1 MTNVF
6 QCNYDVRLKSWY
18 DLRQSLKD
26 ADLKTQCIEVDK
38 WWQYAPLVNHY
49 LLHHLPDT
57 WPNPWELLA
66 ENYYC
71 EVARGLG
78 MIYTILLLGTT
89 DIDFVVA
96 KNYNNEEI
104 TLVLVDRAKYI
115 LNYWPN
121 MVLNIN
127 LQDFIITKRININEL
142 QNKLQ

>member
-115 LNYWPN
+115 LNYWPDTVVN
-121 MVLNIN
+121 NC
-127 LQDFIITKRININEL
+127 LQDFTITKSLDVIQLI
-142 QNKLQ
+142 KKIG